1 VQTGQAG
8 RATDW
13 SSPRAEER
21 EELAMAEQDP
31 GRLGR
36 RSSCACGSWNWEMGR
51 AHGTGRTPGGGRS
64 SWTARLEEL
73 GERKAAAE
81 SSARRGARQ
90 GEPASREEGART
102 RHGWSLELRSAGR
115 APACREKKA
124 GQAARQ
130 RRTGVCRDERRASWR
145 GRQSE
150 QEQRAQ
156 GTGQG
161 RIAWESRENADR

>member
-1 VQTGQAG
+1 
-8 RATDW
+8 
-13 SSPRAEER
+13 
-21 EELAMAEQDP
+21 
-31 GRLGR
+31 
-36 RSSCACGSWNWEMGR
+36 MGR
-51 AHGTGRTPGGGRS
+51 ARGTGRTPGGGRS
-64 SWTARLEEL
+64 SWAARLEEL

-130 RRTGVCRDERRASWR
+130 RRTGVCCARRGAPGPGFTHVQQVR
-145 GRQSE
+145 PH
-150 QEQRAQ
+150 RAQ
-156 GTGQG
+156 NSKGPKKLLISVVSLNNMHQ
-161 RIAWESRENADR
+161 